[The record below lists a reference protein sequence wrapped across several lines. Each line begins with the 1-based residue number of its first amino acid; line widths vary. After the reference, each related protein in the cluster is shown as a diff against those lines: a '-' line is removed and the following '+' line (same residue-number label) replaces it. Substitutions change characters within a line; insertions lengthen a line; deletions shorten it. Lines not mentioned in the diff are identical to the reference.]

1 MNKENFNQLLDS
13 MREGAAILRG
23 ERAPSRQFRVE
34 CGKDAKIVRE
44 SCNATQTAF
53 AKFMGVSV
61 GTLRNWEQGRRHASA
76 RYVSG
81 NNAGCLSRTCRE
93 MILRGN
99 CLLAVDVNK
108 VCVTV

>member
-61 GTLRNWEQGRRHASA
+61 GTLRNWEQGRRHPTGAA
-76 RYVSG
+76 RVL
-81 NNAGCLSRTCRE
+81 LSIALHQPE
-93 MILRGN
+93 MFRATMRDVYPE
-99 CLLAVDVNK
+99 LAVK
-108 VCVTV
+108 